1 MYADSGCLWF
11 NASTPFL
18 VEVHRLEK
26 DADLV
31 IGLPHIG
38 TNDLA
43 NPHLD
48 VAKFVRDHVSFVSY
62 LYLDQKRK
70 KEEKKK
76 KKG

>member
-1 MYADSGCLWF
+1 M
-11 NASTPFL
+11 
-18 VEVHRLEK
+18 
-26 DADLV
+26 
-31 IGLPHIG
+31 IGLPDIG

-70 KEEKKK
+70 KEEEKKK
-76 KKG
+76 KAKENAF